1 MVSHVK
7 AEGPKLVDK
16 LLWGLAFVIIAAGI
30 GGNYYFIQYSLLM
43 RTVAMLI
50 CAGLAAGLASRTVLG
65 QKIWLLWLEAV
76 QEVRKIHW
84 PTRQET
90 VQTTFAV
97 LAMVCVMGV
106 LLWTADFF
114 LLRAVKWLTGHW
126 GV

>member
-7 AEGPKLVDK
+7 AEGPKLDK
-16 LLWGLAFVIIAAGI
+16 LLWGLAFVIVITGL
-30 GGNYYFIQYSLLM
+30 GGNFYFAQYSLLM
-43 RTVAMLI
+43 RTVGFLV
-50 CAGLAAGLASRTVLG
+50 CAALALVVASRTVLG
-65 QKIWLLWLEAV
+65 QKIWVLWLEAI

-90 VQTTFAV
+90 VQTTLAV

-106 LLWTADFF
+106 LLWTADFA

-126 GV
+126 GVS